1 MAENQTDNTDKKEKV
16 SLGMCFPNTNKASEK
31 SYDLKGTINIDGV
44 KYRIG
49 GYEASASG
57 NGKLPKDSKYWWFHR
72 VEKLE
77 INPAG
82 DAFDPAALE

>member
-1 MAENQTDNTDKKEKV
+1 MAENSQEDKKKKV

-31 SYDLKGTINIDGV
+31 SYDLKGTVNINGT
-44 KYRIG
+44 KYRLG

-57 NGKLPKDSKYWWFHR
+57 DGKLPKGSKYWWFHR

-77 INPAG
+77 LSP
-82 DAFDPAALE
+82 DSQEAFDPATLE